1 MFYGIDVWL
10 GNVEE
15 LIWCG
20 DVILVEVIGCCDD
33 IMVYLIYV
41 GLDSGMV
48 FKIMEIVC
56 KG

>member
-1 MFYGIDVWL
+1 MWL

-15 LIWCG
+15 LICCG
-20 DVILVEVIGCCDD
+20 EVNFVEVIGCWDD

-48 FKIMEIVC
+48 FKIMEMVC